1 MTGVKIGDAA
11 LSAARQVCNK
21 SKIFYYFCKFMTY
34 KKLTHKSHELLQ
46 LASDVAVKNSNQ
58 IIEPAHFFAAM
69 ISDKKGVPVDVL
81 QKIGAN
87 ITTLENKINDVIKTF
102 PIVKT
107 NSEPY
112 PSKIMD
118 DVYLKSK
125 SVMTELKDEYI
136 STEHFLIALTQVQSN
151 VQNILLEQG
160 VNKDTVLKALLDIRG
175 SNRVKDQNPE
185 DKYRALEQYGQN
197 LNDLAMK
204 RKLDPVIGRDEE
216 VRLVMQV
223 LSRRRKNNPVLI
235 GDPGV
240 GKTAIVEGIAQRIVQ
255 GDVPKIL
262 ADKTIIALDLSAIL
276 AGASYRGQ
284 FEDRL
289 KSVVKTVIDSDG
301 EIILFIDE
309 LHTLIGTGA
318 MSGSLD
324 AANILKPALARGE
337 LHCIGATT
345 LDEYQKYI
353 EKDSALERRFQKILV
368 NEPSVE
374 NTISILR
381 GIKEKY
387 EVHHGVR
394 IKDAAI
400 IAAAE
405 LSDRYL
411 TERFLPDKAIDL
423 IDEAASNLRIQIDSV
438 PAEIDDIQ
446 RKIIQLEI
454 EKQALLK
461 ELESK

>member
-1 MTGVKIGDAA
+1 MI
-11 LSAARQVCNK
+11 
-21 SKIFYYFCKFMTY
+21 Y

-46 LASDVAVKNSNQ
+46 LANDIAVKNGNQ

-69 ISDKKGVPVDVL
+69 IDDKKGVPAQIL
-81 QKIGAN
+81 KQIGAD
-87 ITTLENKINDVIKTF
+87 ITILENKNNDTIKTF
-102 PIVKT
+102 PIVKS
-107 NSEPY
+107 NSDVY

-118 DVYLKSK
+118 EVYLKSK
-125 SVMTELKDEYI
+125 SIMTELKDDYI
-136 STEHFLIALTQVQSN
+136 STEHFLIALTQVQCS
-151 VQNILLEQG
+151 VQNILLEQN
-160 VNKDTVLKALLDIRG
+160 VKKDAILKALLDIRG
-175 SNRVKDQNPE
+175 SNRVKDENPE

-197 LNDLAMK
+197 LNDLAVK

-235 GDPGV
+235 GEPGV

-255 GDVPKIL
+255 GDVPKSL

-289 KSVVKTVIDSDG
+289 KSVVKTVIDSEG

-368 NEPSVE
+368 DEPSVE
-374 NTISILR
+374 STISILR

-438 PAEIDDIQ
+438 PVEIDEIQ

-461 ELESK
+461 ELDNG